1 MIWGGDGGSPLI
13 KGQLLA
19 CLPQVEARNPW
30 AEVKAKAEFL
40 LKDQVEAS
48 DCKGRGT
55 APPVSLS

>member
-1 MIWGGDGGSPLI
+1 MEAAPLI

-19 CLPQVEARNPW
+19 CLPQLEARNPR
-30 AEVKAKAEFL
+30 AEVKAEAEFL

-48 DCKGRGT
+48 DCKGPGT